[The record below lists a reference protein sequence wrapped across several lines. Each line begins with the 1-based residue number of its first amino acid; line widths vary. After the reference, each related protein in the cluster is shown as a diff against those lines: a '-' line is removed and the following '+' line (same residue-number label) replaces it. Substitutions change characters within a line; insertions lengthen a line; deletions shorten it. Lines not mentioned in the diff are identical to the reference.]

1 MFGVSVHSL
10 LIHFPI
16 VLAIVALVYDW
27 RGFSSGDLSLHL
39 VGSNLT
45 KFAAMA
51 AVLATATGLQLAG
64 ATGLGGLSIVT
75 GHAAFGIAGTGI
87 LAALA
92 FMRYA
97 AETREDEEAAHYSNL
112 WLAIQILAAVLI
124 TTTAIIGHRI

>member
-27 RGFSSGDLSLHL
+27 RGFSSGDSSFHL
-39 VGSNLT
+39 VGSSLT
-45 KFAAMA
+45 KFAALS

-75 GHAAFGIAGTGI
+75 GHAGFGIAATGL

-92 FMRYA
+92 FMRYS
-97 AETREDEEAAHYSNL
+97 AEVRDDDPRPYSNL
-112 WLAIQILAAVLI
+112 WLAIQILATVLVA
-124 TTTAIIGHRI
+124 TTAIIGHRI